1 MATTTRQQLRTLN
14 LSARQLK
21 DMSRNSGAEWS
32 DEIVNEWLNNL
43 QNSIIVANS
52 SDENI
57 DSIEQ
62 NSIDIDTNSVDINTN
77 AVNFENHDTSTME
90 HGVTGNNVGDE
101 DFCTQ
106 LVGGVVLLMELVN
119 DAILSNEIITSP
131 NVLTAPAAYNQAY
144 IQTIANLANGCKSRH
159 NSLVEDFN
167 NAVTQINDLIAKSK
181 TAKQM
186 DV

>member
-1 MATTTRQQLRTLN
+1 MATTSTRQQLMTLN

-43 QNSIIVANS
+43 HNSITVANS

-62 NSIDIDTNSVDINTN
+62 NAIDITIN
-77 AVNFENHDTSTME
+77 AANFEAHDQSTTE
-90 HGVTGNNVGDE
+90 HGVLGNNVGDE
-101 DFCTQ
+101 NFASE
-106 LVGGVVLLMELVN
+106 LIGGVVLLMELVD
-119 DAILSNEIITSP
+119 DAIQSNEIISL
-131 NVLTAPAAYNQAY
+131 VDIAAAPALYNQAY
-144 IQTIANLANGCKSRH
+144 TQTLADMANETKLRH
-159 NSLVEDFN
+159 NNLVADFN
-167 NAVTQINDLIAKSK
+167 NAVIQINDLIAKSK
-181 TAKQM
+181 TARQM